1 MYCMGITV
9 HVLLHG
15 GIDNQLL
22 GDTVTSQLPDELV
35 LPANFLVGI
44 LAFEDVV
51 LVDSQFGMVVLDE
64 LRDTLHD
71 A

>member
-1 MYCMGITV
+1 MFF
-9 HVLLHG
+9 
-15 GIDNQLL
+15 
-22 GDTVTSQLPDELV
+22 GDTVTSQLPDELI
-35 LPANFLVGI
+35 LPADFFVGI

-51 LVDSQFGMVVLDE
+51 LVNSQFGMVVLDE

>member
-1 MYCMGITV
+1 MGIAV

-15 GIDNQLL
+15 RIDDQLFS
-22 GDTVTSQLPDELV
+22 DTVTSQLPDELV
-35 LPANFLVGI
+35 LPADFFVGI

-51 LVDSQFGMVVLDE
+51 LVNSQFGMVVLDE